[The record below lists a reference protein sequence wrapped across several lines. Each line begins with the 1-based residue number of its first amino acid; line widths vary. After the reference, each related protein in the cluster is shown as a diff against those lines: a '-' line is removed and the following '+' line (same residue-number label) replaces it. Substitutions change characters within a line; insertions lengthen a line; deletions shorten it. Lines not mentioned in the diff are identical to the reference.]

1 MADRASMLGESV
13 LRRIRTEADFFEYL
27 IEELE
32 WPIDTSA
39 QFEPEQHTWE
49 WLPADIEVDPEH
61 VRSLGRLRQL
71 RPLTANQPWG
81 VFFVEFRGERL
92 PVTQFRKVAQAFARR
107 PRLAARSGDDRPR
120 WDRENL
126 LFVVT
131 TGTGETVQLHLLAL
145 WDRDER
151 ADEIRSLAWRP
162 SQASARHLSRLEAE
176 LLPRLGWPDDTGDR
190 EAWTAQWRDAFKL
203 PLGAAIRSAA
213 TLAERMAQTAR
224 DLRGQIAKALDAEAG
239 DGGGPFTSM
248 LAQVR
253 SQLIADANA
262 AKFADMCAQT
272 LVYGMLSARVTA
284 PEDFGTSPVYSTVPL
299 SNPFLEALF
308 EQVQDEASVLDLPGS
323 GLDKLVADLKATNVE
338 HIFDQFGTTAKGGD
352 PVIHF
357 YEEFLKQYD
366 NDERLKA
373 GAFYTPQPVVE
384 FMVRAVDEVLRTKFG
399 LAMGIADS
407 SPWSVVAERNG
418 FSVPDGIAADSP
430 FVSMLDP
437 ATGTGTFLVAWINQ
451 AKQSFTNGGGEAD
464 QWPRHL
470 RNHVLPSM
478 HGFELMLGPY
488 AIAHLKVAL
497 ELHSH
502 KVEDARIN
510 VFLTDTLEHHRGQG
524 QLPTIT
530 DPISAEG
537 EAAAKLKS
545 ETRFTVV
552 IGNPPYDREQRALG
566 DVGKRKGGV
575 VRFETPGV
583 EASPLLQAVTEP
595 MRRAGLGGHL
605 KNVYND
611 YVYFWRWATWQ
622 ATELP
627 PGPGVVAFITASSYL
642 EGISM
647 GGLRHHL
654 REAFDE
660 LHVVDLGGE
669 GRGALKEENVFDIQT
684 PVAIA
689 IGSSKCP
696 KPDEGLE
703 ESACEVSYRRLEG
716 ERVDKF
722 AGLRRMQLDG
732 RSVQV
737 TGDGMER
744 LTLSSDHDYFDWP
757 EITDLFPWIHSGSQ
771 FKRTWPIAEAKSLLD
786 RRWRSL
792 TGAVPRERAELL
804 KETRDRKVTSRVVAL
819 VGRSA
824 KLRSLRSL
832 DRDDA
837 PEAIVRYGYR
847 SLDRQW
853 VIADHRVADYP
864 RPALWR
870 VGGRQQVFLTTLTST
885 KLGTGPVL
893 TASPYVPD
901 LHHFR
906 GSYGAKNVMPL
917 YRDSGADTSNI
928 TDGIL
933 EALRAAFDAYAANDA
948 SSDDAGAEAASPA
961 ATAAPT
967 AEDVLAYVY
976 ALGGTPAFSD
986 RFAEQLAEAAGPVR
1000 IPMTSDSALFAHAVA
1015 LGRDLLWWH
1024 TWGERFVPQPSA
1036 KLPPGRAVEVEPV
1049 NGMPDDLKDCRYDP
1063 DTEQLTVGSGNFAPV
1078 SPEVWDF
1085 EVSGLKVLRSWLGY
1099 RVKNRK
1105 GRKSSDLDDIRPTR
1119 WTQTK
1124 ELLLLLSILEHTV
1137 EVTPRAAD
1145 LLDLIVAGPLIPTTD
1160 LPTPTPAQRKPPRS

>member
-1 MADRASMLGESV
+1 MAAGNRGRYGPLGESV
-13 LRRIRTEADFFEYL
+13 LRRVRNQTDLLEFLGDELGWPLDVADL
-27 IEELE
+27 DEEHL
-32 WPIDTSA
+32 
-39 QFEPEQHTWE
+39 TWE
-49 WLPADIEVDPEH
+49 WLPDDLGVDPA
-61 VRSLGRLRQL
+61 SLAHLRRIRQL
-71 RPLTANQPWG
+71 RPLTAGQPWG
-81 VFFVEFRGERL
+81 IFFAEFDRERL

-107 PRLAARSGDDRPR
+107 KRDGGADADRAR

-126 LFVVT
+126 LFLVT
-131 TGTGETVQLHLLAL
+131 TGQNDTVQMHLLAL
-145 WDRDER
+145 WDGHGR

-162 SQASARHLSRLEAE
+162 AQASVRHLNRLEAE
-176 LLPRLGWPDDTGDR
+176 LLPRLGWPDDTDDG

-203 PLGAAIRSAA
+203 PIGAAIRSAA

-224 DLRGQIAKALDAEAG
+224 DLRAQIAEALDAEAS
-239 DGGGPFTSM
+239 DGGGPFTTM

-253 SQLIADANA
+253 SQLIADADA
-262 AKFADMCAQT
+262 VKFADMCAQT

-284 PEDFGTSPVYSTVPL
+284 PDDFGTSPVYSTVPL

-338 HIFDQFGTTAKGGD
+338 HVFDQFGTTAKGGD

-399 LAMGIADS
+399 LPMGIADPS
-407 SPWSVVAERNG
+407 SWTEVAGRNG
-418 FSVPDGIAADSP
+418 FEIPDGVDACSP
-430 FVSMLDP
+430 FVSMIDP

-451 AKQSFTNGGGEAD
+451 AKQSFTEGGGEMT
-464 QWPRHL
+464 QWPSHL

-497 ELHSH
+497 ELNSH
-502 KVEDARIN
+502 KVDDARIN
-510 VFLTDTLEHHRGQG
+510 VFLTDTLEHHRGHG
-524 QLPTIT
+524 QLPTII

-537 EAAAKLKS
+537 EAAATLKS
-545 ETRFTVV
+545 EQRFTVV
-552 IGNPPYDREQRALG
+552 IGNPPYDREQRAIG
-566 DVGKRKGGV
+566 DTAKRKGGV

-583 EASPLLQAVTEP
+583 EDSPLLQAVTEP
-595 MRRAGLGGHL
+595 MSRAGLGGHL

-627 PGPGVVAFITASSYL
+627 PGPGVVAYITASSYL
-642 EGISM
+642 DGISM

-689 IGSSKCP
+689 IGASSGP
-696 KPDEGLE
+696 KPDQGLGK
-703 ESACEVSYRRLEG
+703 SACEVSYRRIAG
-716 ERVDKF
+716 DRADKF

-732 RSVQV
+732 RSAQV

-744 LTLSSDHDYFDWP
+744 LILSSGHDYFDWP
-757 EITDLFPWIHSGSQ
+757 EITDLFPWVHSGSQ
-771 FKRTWPIAEAKSLLD
+771 FKRTWPIAESKSLLG
-786 RRWRSL
+786 RRWRRM

-819 VGRSA
+819 LEGSE
-824 KLRSLRSL
+824 KPRSLRSL

-847 SLDRQW
+847 SFDRQW
-853 VIADHRVADYP
+853 AIADHRVADYP

-870 VGGRQQVFLTTLTST
+870 VHGRRQVFLTTLTST
-885 KLGTGPVL
+885 KLGPGPVL

-901 LHHFR
+901 LDHFR
-906 GSYGAKNVMPL
+906 GSYGARNVMPL
-917 YRDSGADTSNI
+917 YRDVVGDLPNIAD
-928 TDGIL
+928 
-933 EALRAAFDAYAANDA
+933 EALAAIGIAL
-948 SSDDAGAEAASPA
+948 GA
-961 ATAAPT
+961 TLT
-967 AEDVLAYVY
+967 AEDLLAYAY
-976 ALGGTPAFSD
+976 GLGGTPAFSD
-986 RFAEQLAEAAGPVR
+986 RFGDQLAEAAGPVR
-1000 IPMTSDSALFAHAVA
+1000 IPITADAGLFEEAVA

-1024 TWGERFVPQPSA
+1024 TWGECFVPKPSA
-1036 KLPPGRAVEVEPV
+1036 KLPSGHAAEVKPV
-1049 NGMPDDLKDCRYDP
+1049 TGMPDGLKDCQYDSK
-1063 DTEQLTVGSGNFAPV
+1063 TEQLTVGTGIFAPV
-1078 SPEVWDF
+1078 SPEVWNF
-1085 EVSGLKVLRSWLGY
+1085 EVSGLRVLRSWLGY

-1105 GRKSSDLDDIRPTR
+1105 GRKSSPLDDIRPTR
-1119 WTQTK
+1119 WTQSN

-1145 LLDLIVAGPLIPTTD
+1145 LLDRIVNGPLIPASD
-1160 LPTPTPAQRKPPRS
+1160 LPTPTPAERKPPRDP